1 MVIAQRAVEQ
11 LALHAVA
18 VTAAMV
24 ATRRI
29 RRTHPTLRRV
39 AAGAVRAVAAADPV
53 AAQDRVGHEQV
64 RPFRTR
70 LPKC

>member
-1 MVIAQRAVEQ
+1 
-11 LALHAVA
+11 VA